1 MVLLVKMKNTIPN
14 EIPNGGYL
22 KSLVLQSCWSMENN
36 QLKMRWLLTFIFS
49 ARGWRWTAFQLAVA
63 IPRCNRRSAI
73 GMWSFKDTPEIH
85 LIMPLSAVT
94 NCWTSS
100 VNSPCLATTQKHFFA
115 HFCRHSRYVFKQNW
129 IRTTSWFISI
139 GIKLTLKVIWQHLNM
154 KEQIK
159 EGAQWTYV

>member
-1 MVLLVKMKNTIPN
+1 MKNTIPN

-63 IPRCNRRSAI
+63 IPRCNRRSVI

-94 NCWTSS
+94 NCWASS
-100 VNSPCLATTQKHFFA
+100 VIIRHVLPPHKSTFLHTFVDIPATFLSK
-115 HFCRHSRYVFKQNW
+115 
-129 IRTTSWFISI
+129 I
-139 GIKLTLKVIWQHLNM
+139 GLGLLHGLYLLESSSHLK
-154 KEQIK
+154 
-159 EGAQWTYV
+159 